1 MKNKLD
7 MRKHGLYNGVGT
19 ATHIVYEYDK
29 FLFPLTSSK
38 LLVKNMLKDEF
49 CELGKKIKSDDTVVS
64 CNRNNKY
71 VYLVPTSK
79 RDEFIQEHKDT
90 IRSESFLWLLD
101 VPYEDKDSCAKYE
114 FGYLV

>member
-1 MKNKLD
+1 MKSRLD
-7 MRKHGLYNGVGT
+7 MRKYGLYSGVET

-49 CELGKKIKSDDTVVS
+49 DELGKKIKHNNTIVS
-64 CNRNNKY
+64 CNINNKC

-79 RDEFIQEHKDT
+79 RDEFIQEHKNA
-90 IRSESFLWLLD
+90 ISPESFLWLLD
-101 VPYEDKDSCAKYE
+101 VPYEDKDSCEKYE